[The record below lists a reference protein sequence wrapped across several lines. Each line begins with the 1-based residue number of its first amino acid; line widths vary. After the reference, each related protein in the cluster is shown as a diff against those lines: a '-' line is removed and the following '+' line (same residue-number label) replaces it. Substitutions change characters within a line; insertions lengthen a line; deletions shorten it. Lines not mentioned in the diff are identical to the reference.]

1 MYMVS
6 QEVQKMRS
14 LRYTLVLML
23 LLVATGRVFGQ
34 AGATGTIQGTI
45 TDSSGAALPGVDVS
59 VTNTGTNISFKTVTN
74 SAGDYN
80 APQLNPGTYV
90 ITASAPGFQKAVTK
104 PFVLTV
110 DQQARVPIAMKPG
123 AVTET
128 MEITAQAVELDTDTA
143 ALSQEMSGEQVA
155 ALPLNGRNFMQLLL
169 VGAGAVTVGGE
180 QGTMRQGEGAA
191 VSVNGGRPEGN
202 NYTLDGLVNTDQALV
217 TPAVILSQ
225 DAIGEF
231 KVQSGVYPAE
241 NGFGASQVN
250 IVSRAG
256 TNAIHGAV
264 FESNRNDAYDAKP
277 FTNASYTGDSP
288 TSNPILRLN
297 QFGFVADGPVYI
309 PKLYNGRDKSFWM
322 ANYEGW
328 RMNNGSSIRESVPTP
343 AELAGDFSQTTLP
356 EIDVNGAVAIAAGS
370 PLPAYGDAAGKCQ
383 IAHNAGYDCL
393 PADPFNGT
401 NDWGTQIPASQ
412 MFIHSPIGKVA
423 VTNGFWGAPTVAG
436 NVPEGTTNFIHNVGA
451 PLTMNQQNYRGDQNL
466 GKLGSVFG
474 RYTHAKYVNSNIYN
488 SGSINYGLEQYF
500 QTEDSWV
507 VSHTIN
513 LGTKN
518 VNNFRFGK
526 LTASAP
532 EGSAAPP
539 ASVVSALNLT
549 GVFTTF
555 GPLQQ
560 TWPNVGMTQFASGG
574 GPVNSY
580 SGSENP
586 NWEFADSFTT
596 IHGKHTL
603 GFGIDYRR
611 WHLIRNLDDDFYGD
625 WSFSST
631 TAVSNYEVKD
641 PNAKPGEPGSESSCD
656 NPASAINGGNP
667 LCGTGN
673 GTADMLIGYVGGVG
687 GFVPGPLSP
696 TTYAGNSQDH
706 QYSYVGP
713 YAQDDWK
720 VSQKLSIN
728 YGLRWDFR
736 AAPFE
741 TSNHFFWLDTQNSN
755 GGLCYADPALSS
767 DGVAPGGPGVNGG
780 PILRYCGKVPKPGS
794 KLPFAPRFGVNYRV
808 NDKMVVRGGYGIF
821 FDSFEGREIDDSAD
835 IYPYSVRNNLAPAT
849 VGSQPKL
856 ADQMFPSYQTLGP
869 FPESS
874 LSFIAVIQSENP
886 LNPYV
891 QSWTLSVERELARN
905 TTLEVNYIGT
915 KSTHLLDRRNIAQP
929 NAIPAA
935 SLAFC
940 SEQNPDGSYKNLTA
954 NPCARVYRNPFPNF
968 NGTYINSDFH
978 GYANYNAMNVKFEHR
993 THDLAAT
1000 VIYTWAKSM
1009 DDKSAAAGVGATGS
1023 GYQGFMDNSRPQLD
1037 YAPSDFDVD
1046 NRFVASYVYQLP
1058 FGRGKKFGATINRA
1072 ADLAVGGWQLSGIT
1086 TFQTGFPFGIGGS
1099 DPQGLL
1105 DSGGNRA
1112 NYIAGCNIHGN
1123 LTKPFQRLNPACFS
1137 NPGLGEYGN
1146 TSRNFL
1152 RQPGINNFDMAI
1164 GKDFTIFERLK
1175 FLFKMDTF
1183 NTFNH
1188 HQYGGDVGGLIV
1200 AGSGGN
1206 ETISNG
1212 VGSSTFGQ
1220 ITGASS
1226 SRILQFSGKITF

>member
-1 MYMVS
+1 
-6 QEVQKMRS
+6 MRS
-14 LRYTLVLML
+14 IRFSLVLMFL
-23 LLVATGRVFGQ
+23 LAAAGTMFGQ
-34 AGATGTIQGTI
+34 AGATGTISGTI
-45 TDSSGAALPGVDVS
+45 SDSSGGVLPNVKVT
-59 VTNTGTNISFKTVTN
+59 VTNTATNQAYRTVTT
-74 SAGDYN
+74 SSGDYT
-80 APQLNPGTYV
+80 APSLSPGTYIV
-90 ITASAPGFQKAVTK
+90 AAEAPGFEKSKTTG
-104 PFVLTV
+104 FTLTV
-110 DQQARVPIAMKPG
+110 DQKIRIDLSLKPG

-128 MEITAQAVELDTDTA
+128 LEVTAQAVELDTDTA
-143 ALSQEMSGEQVA
+143 ALSQEMSGDQVA
-155 ALPLNGRNFMQLLL
+155 SLPLNGRNFMQLLL

-231 KVQSGVYPAE
+231 KVQSGIYPAE

-250 IVSRAG
+250 IVSKAG
-256 TNAIHGAV
+256 TNSLHGAI
-264 FESNRNDAYDAKP
+264 FESNRNNAYDAKP
-277 FTNASYTGDSP
+277 FTNASYTGNSP
-288 TSNPILRLN
+288 TTNPVLRLN
-297 QFGFVADGPVYI
+297 QFGFVVDGPVYI
-309 PKLYNGRDKSFWM
+309 PKIYHGRDKTFFM

-328 RMNNGSSIRESVPTP
+328 RMNNGQTIRESVPTP
-343 AELAGDFSQTTLP
+343 AELGGDFSATTLP
-356 EIDVNGAVAIAAGS
+356 DIKDANGNILIPSGS
-370 PLPAYGDAAGKCQ
+370 HLPAFGTTNCQ
-383 IAHNAGYDCL
+383 ISQNAGYDCL
-393 PADPFNGT
+393 PADPFTGT
-401 NDWGTQIPASQ
+401 NDWGTQVPAAD

-423 VTNGFWGAPTVAG
+423 VTNGYWGTPTVDG
-436 NVPEGTTNFIHNVGA
+436 TPEGTANFIHNVGG
-451 PLTMNQQNYRGDQNL
+451 PLTMNQQTYRGDQNL

-500 QTEDSWV
+500 QTENSWGI
-507 VSHTIN
+507 SHTIN
-513 LGTKN
+513 LGSRN

-526 LTASAP
+526 LSASAP
-532 EGSAAPP
+532 EGSVAPP
-539 ASVVSALNLT
+539 ASVISALALT

-555 GPLQQ
+555 SPLQQ
-560 TWPNVGMTQFASGG
+560 SWPGVGLTQFARGG
-574 GPVNSY
+574 GPGNAY

-586 NWEFADSFTT
+586 NWEFADSFTSV
-596 IHGKHTL
+596 HGKHTL

-611 WHLIRNLDDDFYGD
+611 WQLIRNLDDDFYGD
-625 WSFSST
+625 WSFSAGT
-631 TAVSNYEVKD
+631 GASNYEQVD
-641 PNAKPGEPGSESSCD
+641 PNNPNSPSSCN
-656 NPASAINGGNP
+656 NPASAINGGHP

-673 GTADMLIGYVGGVG
+673 GTADMLIGYVGGVSG
-687 GFVPGPLSP
+687 YVPGPLSP
-696 TTYAGNSQDH
+696 TTTAGNPQDH
-706 QYSYVGP
+706 IFSALAP
-713 YAQDDWK
+713 YAEDDWK
-720 VSQKLSIN
+720 VSQKLSLNI
-728 YGLRWDFR
+728 GLRWDYR
-736 AAPFE
+736 AAAYE
-741 TSNHFFWLDTQNSN
+741 ASNHFFWLDTTNTQ
-755 GGLCYADPALSS
+755 GGLCYADPALTTN
-767 DGVAPGGPGVNGG
+767 GVATGLGLDNKT
-780 PILRYCGKVPKPGS
+780 PILRYCGKVPHAGS
-794 KLPFAPRFGVNYRV
+794 KTPFAPRFGFNYRI
-808 NDKMVVRGGYGIF
+808 NDKMVARGGYGIF

-835 IYPYSVRNNLAPAT
+835 IYPYSVRNNLSPAT
-849 VGSQPKL
+849 VGTQPKL

-869 FPESS
+869 FPQSS
-874 LSFIAVIQSENP
+874 LSFIAVIESNNP
-886 LNPYV
+886 RNPYV

-929 NAIPAA
+929 NPIPAA

-940 SEQNPDGSYKNLTA
+940 QTQDPTTGKYINATA
-954 NPCARVYRNPFPNF
+954 NPCARSYRNPYPNF
-968 NGTYINSDFH
+968 NGTYINSDFA
-978 GYANYNAMNVKFEHR
+978 GYSNYNAMNIKFEHR

-1000 VIYTWAKSM
+1000 AIFTWAKSM

-1046 NRFVASYVYQLP
+1046 HRFVASYVYQLP
-1058 FGRGKKFGATINRA
+1058 FGRGKKFAGTINRA
-1072 ADLAVGGWQLSGIT
+1072 ADIAVGGWQLSGIT
-1086 TFQTGFPFGIGGS
+1086 TFQTGFPFGINGS
-1099 DPQGLL
+1099 DPLGLL
-1105 DSGGNRA
+1105 DSGQNRA
-1112 NYIAGCNIHGN
+1112 NYTLGCNIHGS
-1123 LTKPFQRLNPACFS
+1123 LTKPFQRLNPNCFS
-1137 NPGLGEYGN
+1137 NPALGEYGN

-1164 GKDFTIFERLK
+1164 GKDFSFTERLH

-1206 ETISNG
+1206 AEISNG